1 MTDPA
6 GTSVSNRRRAL
17 ALVGAGALA
26 AVGYTRCE
34 RRADAPDAVA
44 AALRDGIDN
53 AGFERVTGPR
63 PFDFPR
69 DHAAHPGFRHE
80 WWYVTGHLRDDAQRE
95 YGFQITFFRYAL
107 VPQPVESISRWRA
120 RELVLAHFAISD
132 IARRR
137 FHPASRRAR
146 AALDLAGAA
155 TDAPRVWLG
164 DWRLEWTRDGDGE
177 RWALRAATHDALLEL
192 DLHPRKAIV
201 YQGERGY
208 SPKSDEPGNASL
220 YYSVPRL
227 AVAGRLRVGDT
238 AEAPVQG
245 EAWLDR
251 EWGTS
256 ALGREQ
262 RGWDWF
268 ALQFDDGRELTF
280 YRLRRRDGSAD
291 PHSRGL
297 LIARDG
303 TSLALAAADVEMAAL
318 RWWRSRKTGLR
329 YPVDWRVRSAKAGL
343 DLTLRAR
350 LDAQEWPGD
359 LRYWEGQV
367 AVAEASGAK
376 GLGYLEMTGY
386 A

>member
-1 MTDPA
+1 MTEA
-6 GTSVSNRRRAL
+6 RRSASLARRRLL
-17 ALVGAGALA
+17 ALFGASALA
-26 AVGYTRCE
+26 AVTFTQCRRE
-34 RRADAPDAVA
+34 RETPDAVA
-44 AALRDGIDN
+44 AALRDGAGN

-63 PFDFPR
+63 AFEFPR
-69 DHAAHPGFRHE
+69 DHAAHPAFRHE
-80 WWYVTGHLRDDAQRE
+80 WWYVTGHLRDEARRE

-107 VPQPVESISRWRA
+107 VPQAVASASRWRA
-120 RELVLAHFAISD
+120 RELVLAHFALSD
-132 IARRR
+132 IGRRR
-137 FHPASRRAR
+137 FHHATRRAR

-155 TDAPRVWLG
+155 IDTPRVWIR
-164 DWRLEWTRDGDGE
+164 DWELAWTPDADGG
-177 RWALRAATHDALLEL
+177 RWSLRAETAQAQLEL
-192 DLHPRKAIV
+192 ELRPRKAIV

-227 AVAGRLRVGDT
+227 AADGRLRVGD
-238 AEAPVQG
+238 EAARVHG

-251 EWGTS
+251 EWGSS
-256 ALGREQ
+256 ALGRDQ

-268 ALQFDDGRELTF
+268 ALQFEDGRELTF
-280 YRLRRRDGSAD
+280 YRLRRRDGSTD

-303 TSLALAAADVEMAAL
+303 TARALTADEVEMQPQ
-318 RWWRSRKTGLR
+318 RWWRSPATGLR
-329 YPVDWRVRSAKAGL
+329 YPVDWRVRSATLGL
-343 DLTLRAR
+343 DLGLRAR

-367 AVAEASGAK
+367 AVTDVSGAK

-386 A
+386 T